1 MTDRKFYRTVIAI
14 EVLSE
19 EPIPAGMELENIV
32 HDCVEGSYSMRPL
45 KHKEIEINGRVAA
58 QNLIRQG
65 SDPSFFQLTKNGN
78 DVE

>member
-1 MTDRKFYRTVIAI
+1 
-14 EVLSE
+14 
-19 EPIPAGMELENIV
+19 
-32 HDCVEGSYSMRPL
+32 MRPL

-65 SDPSFFQLTKNGN
+65 SDPSFFQLTENGN